1 MKYYEQL
8 KIVLDFCNKPVDER
22 EDISSRWNK
31 ISGEIKIYLNKTF
44 GSINIRFLEYDGNEI
59 AKIRIYSDEIQ
70 LNSRSIFLRTD
81 ISTEE
86 EYFQESTITNTMDLV
101 FAEYLIIKEIIKVLG
116 TFLNE
121 MPH

>member
-70 LNSRSIFLRTD
+70 LNSRSILLRTD

>member
-8 KIVLDFCNKPVDER
+8 KIVLDFCNKPIDER

-70 LNSRSIFLRTD
+70 LNTRSIFLRTD

-86 EYFQESTITNTMDLV
+86 EYFQESTITNTLDLV

>member
-8 KIVLDFCNKPVDER
+8 KIVLDFCKKPVDER

-70 LNSRSIFLRTD
+70 LNTRSIFLRTD

-86 EYFQESTITNTMDLV
+86 EYFQESTITNTLDLV